1 MILGSFLILV
11 SQITINVQCFLLT
24 LVCCSPCL
32 CSGFLHHRTWNK
44 HCKDPKDPT
53 RRELAAGP
61 TLCSHTFHVCNTKW
75 EWTQQKKQRQ
85 RLRKWKKTW
94 KKKRNDC
101 NTCVLLTG
109 VTELDCRSKACTA
122 GSVVHICLLNPYFR
136 SKATILKKSRSSL
149 LFALRECVQLLQ
161 LSKE

>member
-1 MILGSFLILV
+1 MCNVSSLLWFVAVPACAPGSSTTGPGTNTVRTPRTPLAVNWLQVQLFVYTHSMSAILNENG
-11 SQITINVQCFLLT
+11 
-24 LVCCSPCL
+24 
-32 CSGFLHHRTWNK
+32 HNK
-44 HCKDPKDPT
+44 
-53 RRELAAGP
+53 
-61 TLCSHTFHVCNTKW
+61 
-75 EWTQQKKQRQ
+75 KKQRQ